1 MSQEILDS
9 VKSLGASIDTIKAQ
23 AAKAGLDATEAAK
36 VASEMKS
43 KLDGMQFATPED
55 VKAASDTMQAQLDK
69 FFTEGKKAKPAEKK
83 SLSEGIIQA
92 LDGRMDEFETSLKKH
107 GNFNLEL
114 KDIALT
120 GDPVASYNSKQY
132 ILPGAPLNLRDL
144 IPTLYSPTGLYV
156 SYKETATTNNVAVQ
170 TEGASKG
177 ANSYA
182 LSEVKTVTEYI
193 AGTSTFSKQLS
204 KNLPWLSGTL
214 PRLLER
220 DFFFA
225 ENAKGY
231 AVFIAAATGTTTTAE
246 TNDIK
251 QLVDY
256 IANQK
261 TARFNASFIA
271 VSNVSMAALLKATID
286 AGYYAG
292 NGSVVVSPNGGLT
305 IWGVPV
311 IAVDWVLTDKV
322 IVVDNA
328 YFERVEAESMN
339 IQFSYEEGNNFT
351 KNLVTARVEC
361 MEAFNLMLPTSGI
374 YADLGNIA

>member
-9 VKSLGASIDTIKAQ
+9 VKALNSSIDTVKAA
-23 AAKAGLDATEAAK
+23 AAKAGLDSIETAK
-36 VASEMKS
+36 MVGDLKIQIEGMKFAS
-43 KLDGMQFATPED
+43 PED
-55 VKAASDTMQAQLDK
+55 LKSATDAMQVQLDN
-69 FFTEGKKAKPAEKK
+69 FFTEGKKAQGPAKKK
-83 SLSEGIIQA
+83 SLNEGIIEA
-92 LDGRMDEFETSLKKH
+92 LDGKMDEFEKSLNKH
-107 GNFNLEL
+107 GKFNLEL

-120 GDPVASYNSKQY
+120 GDGVASYDPMQY

-144 IPTLYSPTGLYV
+144 IPTLQSPTGLYV
-156 SYKETATTNNVAVQ
+156 SYKETATTNNVAQQ
-170 TEGASKG
+170 TEGAAKG
-177 ANSYA
+177 INNYA
-182 LSEVKTVTEYI
+182 LSEVQTVNQYI
-193 AGTSTFSKQLS
+193 AGVSTFSKQLS
-204 KNLPWLSGTL
+204 KNLPWLSSTL
-214 PRLLER
+214 PRLLQR
-220 DFFFA
+220 DFYFA

-231 AVFIAAATGTTTTAE
+231 AVFIAAATGSTTTAE

-261 TARFNASFIA
+261 AARFQASFVG
-271 VSNVSMAALLKATID
+271 VSNTSMARLLKNTID

-311 IAVDWVLTDKV
+311 IALDWVLGTKAI
-322 IVVDNA
+322 IVDRA

-351 KNLVTARVEC
+351 KNLVTARIEC

-374 YADLGNIA
+374 YADLGAS

>member
-36 VASEMKS
+36 LASEMKS
-43 KLDGMQFATPED
+43 KFDGMQFATPED
-55 VKAASDTMQAQLDK
+55 VKASSDAMQAQLDK

-92 LDGRMDEFETSLKKH
+92 LDGRMDEFENSLKKH

-214 PRLLER
+214 PRLLQR
-220 DFFFA
+220 DFFLA

-231 AVFIAAATGTTTTAE
+231 AVFIAAATGSTTTAE

-292 NGSVVVSPNGGLT
+292 NGSVVVNPNGGLT

-374 YADLGNIA
+374 YADLGNI

>member
-9 VKSLGASIDTIKAQ
+9 VKSLGASLDTIKAQ

-36 VASEMKS
+36 VANEMKS
-43 KLDGMQFATPED
+43 KLEGMTFATPED
-55 VKAASDTMQAQLDK
+55 VKAASDAMQAQLDK
-69 FFTEGKKAKPAEKK
+69 FFTEGKKSKPAQKK

-120 GDPVASYNSKQY
+120 GDPVASYDSKQY

-144 IPTLYSPTGLYV
+144 IPTLYSPTGLFV

-170 TEGASKG
+170 TEGAAKG
-177 ANSYA
+177 VNSYA

-193 AGTSTFSKQLS
+193 AGVSTFSKQLS

-214 PRLLER
+214 PRLLQR

-231 AVFIAAATGTTTTAE
+231 AVFIAAATGSTTTAE
-246 TNDIK
+246 TADLK
-251 QLVDY
+251 QLIDY

-261 TARFNASFIA
+261 TARFNASFVA
-271 VSNVSMAALLKATID
+271 VSNASMAALLKATID
-286 AGYYAG
+286 SGYYAG
-292 NGSVVVSPNGGLT
+292 NGSVVVTPNGGMT

-322 IVVDNA
+322 IVVDNT

-339 IQFSYEEGNNFT
+339 IQFSHEEGNNFT

>member
-1 MSQEILDS
+1 MTQEILDS
-9 VKSLGASIDTIKAQ
+9 VKSLGASLDTIKAQ

-36 VASEMKS
+36 VANEMKS
-43 KLDGMQFATPED
+43 KLEGMTFATPED
-55 VKAASDTMQAQLDK
+55 VKAASDAMQAQLDK
-69 FFTEGKKAKPAEKK
+69 FFTEGKKAKPVQKK

-92 LDGRMDEFETSLKKH
+92 LDGRMDEFENSLRKH

-120 GDPVASYNSKQY
+120 GDPVASYDSKQY
-132 ILPGAPLNLRDL
+132 ILPSAPLNLRDL
-144 IPTLYSPTGLYV
+144 IPTLYSPTGLFV
-156 SYKETATTNNVAVQ
+156 AYKETATTNNVGVQ
-170 TEGASKG
+170 TEGAAKG
-177 ANSYA
+177 VNNYA

-193 AGTSTFSKQLS
+193 AGVSTFSKQLS

-214 PRLLER
+214 PRLLQR

-231 AVFIAAATGTTTTAE
+231 AVFIAAATGSTTTAE

-271 VSNVSMAALLKATID
+271 VSNASMSRLLKATID

-292 NGSVVVSPNGGLT
+292 NGSVVVNPNGGLT

-311 IAVDWVLTDKV
+311 VAVDWVLTTKA
-322 IVVDNA
+322 IVVDNS

-374 YADLGNIA
+374 YADLGVS